1 MNMQD
6 LIAYRQQ
13 CLENKKYVAIKPGN
27 ATHEIINVKTAQEI
41 IEKDNTINAVSLL
54 EKYIEKT
61 IECMALKDYNCDVI
75 EISMYFE
82 CYVTEGTVHYINE
95 TFRQA
100 TTLSERISMN
110 RFHVLDDYVRF
121 AFDFSYSAANKDYDD
136 VSRAFDK
143 YNPAYFLGME
153 IETDN
158 TIVGTVINYD
168 QFVQKIKEL
177 GYSISIPDFKTLKEK
192 AKLGEYLVPTITLD
206 FRTNN
211 KQPNR

>member
-6 LIAYRQQ
+6 LIAYRKQ
-13 CLENKKYVAIKPGN
+13 CIENKKYVAIKPGN
-27 ATHEIINVKTAQEI
+27 ATHEKINAKTAQEI
-41 IEKDNTINAVSLL
+41 IAQDNTIEAVSLL
-54 EKYIEKT
+54 EKNIEKI
-61 IECMALKDYNCDVI
+61 IEYMAMRDYNCDVI

-100 TTLSERISMN
+100 TPLSERISMN

-121 AFDFSYSAANKDYDD
+121 AFDFSYRAANKDYHY
-136 VSRAFDK
+136 VPGAFDK
-143 YNPAYFLGME
+143 YNPEYFSEMV
-153 IETDN
+153 IEADN
-158 TIVGTVINYD
+158 TEVGTVINYD
-168 QFVQKIKEL
+168 QFVQILKEK
-177 GYSISIPDFKTLKEK
+177 GYSISIPNFKTLKEK
-192 AKLGEYLVPTITLD
+192 AKLGEYLVATITLD

>member
-1 MNMQD
+1 MNMQA
-6 LIAYRQQ
+6 LIAYRKQ
-13 CLENKKYVAIKPGN
+13 CLENKKYVAIKPGD
-27 ATHEIINVKTAQEI
+27 ATHEKINAKTAQEI
-41 IEKDNTINAVSLL
+41 IAQDNTIEAVLLL
-54 EKYIEKT
+54 EKNIEKT
-61 IECMALKDYNCDVI
+61 IEYMAMKDYNCDVI

-100 TTLSERISMN
+100 TPLSERISMN

-121 AFDFSYSAANKDYDD
+121 AFDFRYKAENKDYDD
-136 VSRAFDK
+136 VSGVFDK
-143 YNPAYFLGME
+143 KNPAYFLGTV

-192 AKLGEYLVPTITLD
+192 AKLGEYLVSTITLD